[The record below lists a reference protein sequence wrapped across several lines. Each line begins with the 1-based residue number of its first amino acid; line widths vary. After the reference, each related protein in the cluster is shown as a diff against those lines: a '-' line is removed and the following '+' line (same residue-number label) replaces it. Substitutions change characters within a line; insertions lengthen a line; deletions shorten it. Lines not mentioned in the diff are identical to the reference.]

1 MNDFKVLL
9 EAVLDANSIKQ
20 SDINKIQKVISKYHL
35 NLTADLDKASVIAEI
50 KKIVPQLEAEL
61 KKMTGVDIQI
71 NDQALLRAFNQIEK
85 QAESTA
91 QKLNNIKY
99 SLDTEKYS
107 KDVAKINNELS
118 KVGKFTLSDKNN
130 KDVFKEAN
138 TSAQLLKTTYDQLK
152 STMADTNATDQQK
165 IQIENQYQQVLE
177 RTKNLI
183 SQINLS
189 KDDEKVS
196 VTDNRRVNMIATLNT
211 YLSKNTAMTKTNKK
225 QIETWIATLSSSDD
239 MTVGAIKNINSE
251 FKQLDASLRAT
262 GKLGLSTWDKFK
274 QAWEKFGGW
283 SLATGALTRMFQEV
297 KKGVQFIGELD
308 DALTDVA
315 YTSNTSKSQLIDLG
329 DSAIDM
335 AKDLNTSA
343 KNVLE
348 AVKIYSTAKST
359 ADDILR
365 KSKPALMLSN
375 VSGMSGSESSKTINT
390 ALNQFELEDT
400 EENLMDIVDTYEY
413 VASQLNYDF
422 TDAIKELTE
431 GIEASGSVAKNAGL
445 NMQEYA
451 TMVGIA
457 VEKTGQSGSTIGQ
470 AYKTLFSRI
479 TKASA
484 TEGTLDEDISEAEKS
499 LRSVGVEVRD
509 SADNFRDL
517 TDIMA
522 DLGAV
527 WSSLSSVE
535 KSNIGY
541 NIAGTRQLNVLN
553 SLLGAWDDYSAII
566 GTVDERTGEALENQ
580 EIYADSLQG
589 HLGDLEAT
597 AQSTWNNVI
606 DSEEL
611 KTGVDML
618 NGLLTLI
625 NGLTESVGSLGT
637 IGLGAGLFAGIK
649 NFGRPKMFGLCFEI
663 AENHKCS
670 LGY

>member
-1 MNDFKVLL
+1 MANGMNEFIARLKVIIDQSSITDAQKDLL
-9 EAVLDANSIKQ
+9 KKKLTMKVDVDTKDATNSTKKLVTELSRLTKVNTIKKW
-20 SDINKIQKVISKYHL
+20 SDNNSKAMKKYGNDINRIIQKFSQ
-35 NLTADLDKASVIAEI
+35 LDDEMD
-50 KKIVPQLEAEL
+50 KI
-61 KKMTGVDIQI
+61 T
-71 NDQALLRAFNQIEK
+71 
-85 QAESTA
+85 
-91 QKLNNIKY
+91 
-99 SLDTEKYS
+99 
-107 KDVAKINNELS
+107 
-118 KVGKFTLSDKNN
+118 SDK
-130 KDVFKEAN
+130 
-138 TSAQLLKTTYDQLK
+138 L
-152 STMADTNATDQQK
+152 MA
-165 IQIENQYQQVLE
+165 
-177 RTKNLI
+177 
-183 SQINLS
+183 
-189 KDDEKVS
+189 
-196 VTDNRRVNMIATLNT
+196 
-211 YLSKNTAMTKTNKK
+211 
-225 QIETWIATLSSSDD
+225 
-239 MTVGAIKNINSE
+239 E
-251 FKQLDASLRAT
+251 FKQIQNQARQT
-262 GKLGLSTWDKFK
+262 GNIGKTAIDKLKN
-274 QAWEKFGGW
+274 AWEKFGGW
-283 SLATGALTRMFQEV
+283 SLATGALTKMFHEV
-297 KKGVQFIGELD
+297 KEGVQFIKELD

-457 VEKTGQSGSTIGQ
+457 VEKTGQSGSTIGN
-470 AYKTLFSRI
+470 AYKTIFSRI
-479 TKASA
+479 TKASS
-484 TEGTLDEDISEAEKS
+484 TEGTLEEDISAAEES
-499 LRSVGVEVRD
+499 LRSIGVEVRD
-509 SADNFRDL
+509 REDEFRDL

-522 DLGAV
+522 DLGSI
-527 WSSLSSVE
+527 WNSLSSVE

-541 NIAGTRQLNVLN
+541 NVAGTRQLNILN
-553 SLLGAWDDYSAII
+553 SLLGSWNDYSAII

-606 DSEEL
+606 DSEVL

-618 NGLLTLI
+618 NGLLTLV
-625 NGLTESVGSLGT
+625 NGLTESIGGLGT

-663 AENHKCS
+663 AEYHKCS

>member
-1 MNDFKVLL
+1 M
-9 EAVLDANSIKQ
+9 ANS
-20 SDINKIQKVISKYHL
+20 DWKV
-35 NLTADLDKASVIAEI
+35 
-50 KKIVPQLEAEL
+50 QLEAIIDSSSLTNAQKQLAKQKL
-61 KKMTGVDIQI
+61 KIGVDVDTKDAT
-71 NDQALLRAFNQIEK
+71 N
-85 QAESTA
+85 ST
-91 QKLNNIKY
+91 KRLV
-99 SLDTEKYS
+99 T
-107 KDVAKINNELS
+107 ELS
-118 KVGKFTLSDKNN
+118 RLTKVNTIKNWADNNSKAMKKYGNDINRIIQKFSQLDDEMDKITSDK
-130 KDVFKEAN
+130 
-138 TSAQLLKTTYDQLK
+138 L
-152 STMADTNATDQQK
+152 MA
-165 IQIENQYQQVLE
+165 
-177 RTKNLI
+177 
-183 SQINLS
+183 
-189 KDDEKVS
+189 
-196 VTDNRRVNMIATLNT
+196 
-211 YLSKNTAMTKTNKK
+211 
-225 QIETWIATLSSSDD
+225 
-239 MTVGAIKNINSE
+239 E
-251 FKQLDASLRAT
+251 FKQIQNQARQT
-262 GKLGLSTWDKFK
+262 GNIGKTAIDKLKN
-274 QAWEKFGGW
+274 AWEKFGGW
-283 SLATGALTRMFQEV
+283 SLATGALTKMFHEV
-297 KKGVQFIGELD
+297 KEGVQFIKELD

-445 NMQEYA
+445 DMQEYA

-527 WSSLSSVE
+527 WNSLSSVE

-589 HLGDLEAT
+589 RLGDLEAT

-606 DSEEL
+606 DSEAL
-611 KTGVDML
+611 RSGVDIL
-618 NGLLTLI
+618 NTLLTLI
-625 NGLTESVGSLGT
+625 EKLTSAIGIIPT
-637 IGLGAGLFAGIK
+637 IGAGAGAFAFFK
-649 NFGRPKMFGLCFEI
+649 NLD
-663 AENHKCS
+663 
-670 LGY
+670 